1 MKIGKTTRRRILAA
15 AKFILFFAL
24 SAGVVTCSFLLFFQY
39 AELEEAA
46 VRRSAPITFVNII
59 FLSLIFTVV
68 YEVYRRIAVDRP
80 VKRIL
85 KGIDDIMKGDFSVRI
100 KKLREHGDVNEFDA
114 IIDGFNKMAEELSSV
129 ETLRSDFIA
138 NVSHELKTP
147 LAAIQNYGVML
158 REPGLDEEKRIEYA
172 KAITDASRRLAN
184 LITNILKLN
193 RLENQQI
200 FPETREYNLAGQL
213 CECLLGF
220 EDEWEK
226 KELEVETDIDEDII
240 INADEELLSLVW
252 NNLFSNAVKFN
263 RERGK
268 ITVRLR
274 RDGEYAVAEVADTG
288 CGISPD
294 VGAHIFEKFYQGDT
308 SHAAQGN
315 GLGLALVKRV
325 IDIVGGEI
333 TVNSA
338 PNAGSTFS
346 VRLKL

>member
-1 MKIGKTTRRRILAA
+1 
-15 AKFILFFAL
+15 
-24 SAGVVTCSFLLFFQY
+24 
-39 AELEEAA
+39 
-46 VRRSAPITFVNII
+46 
-59 FLSLIFTVV
+59 
-68 YEVYRRIAVDRP
+68 
-80 VKRIL
+80 
-85 KGIDDIMKGDFSVRI
+85 
-100 KKLREHGDVNEFDA
+100 
-114 IIDGFNKMAEELSSV
+114 
-129 ETLRSDFIA
+129 
-138 NVSHELKTP
+138 
-147 LAAIQNYGVML
+147 ML

-172 KAITDASRRLAN
+172 KSITDASRRLAN

-200 FPETREYNLAGQL
+200 FPETKEYNLAGQL

-315 GLGLALVKRV
+315 GLGLALVKRGHRYRRRRDHGKQRAERGKYV
-325 IDIVGGEI
+325 QRK
-333 TVNSA
+333 T
-338 PNAGSTFS
+338 
-346 VRLKL
+346 

>member
-114 IIDGFNKMAEELSSV
+114 IIDGFNKMAKELSSV

-138 NVSHELKTP
+138 NVSHELKRRWPRSKT
-147 LAAIQNYGVML
+147 
-158 REPGLDEEKRIEYA
+158 
-172 KAITDASRRLAN
+172 TAS
-184 LITNILKLN
+184 
-193 RLENQQI
+193 
-200 FPETREYNLAGQL
+200 
-213 CECLLGF
+213 CLG
-220 EDEWEK
+220 
-226 KELEVETDIDEDII
+226 
-240 INADEELLSLVW
+240 S
-252 NNLFSNAVKFN
+252 
-263 RERGK
+263 R
-268 ITVRLR
+268 
-274 RDGEYAVAEVADTG
+274 
-288 CGISPD
+288 
-294 VGAHIFEKFYQGDT
+294 
-308 SHAAQGN
+308 
-315 GLGLALVKRV
+315 
-325 IDIVGGEI
+325 
-333 TVNSA
+333 
-338 PNAGSTFS
+338 GSTRKS
-346 VRLKL
+346 GSNTRKRSPTPRGVWRI